1 MWFVLTSTLSGF
13 GGEVHRSGLQTT
25 LVALL
30 AVCTLGHSGRAQ
42 TVRVAQG
49 ALAGTTAAG
58 VSSFKGIPFAAPPVG
73 DLRWK
78 PPVAA
83 KAWTGVRQ
91 ARQFGSAC
99 MQTLRRDTL
108 PWTREFMVQNDASE
122 DCLFLNV
129 WTPKASGSA
138 NLPVLVFIHGG
149 GFSEGSG
156 GIDVYN
162 GANLAKQGVVVVTI
176 NYRLGVFG
184 FLAHPA
190 LTAESPNHSSGNYG
204 LLDCLEALRWVHAN
218 IHAFGGDP
226 RRVTIWGQ
234 SAGAFAVGA
243 LLASPVAKGSFSGA
257 IADSGLGHAGG
268 VTQPLVD
275 AEKDGVAYAASRNAA
290 SLAALRA
297 IPAAELMKAPPP
309 PGVRFRPAIDGWFLT
324 ELPAAAM
331 EDGTGSD
338 VPVITGYQSEDGRSL
353 TRPDG
358 ALAAYEKRIHAI
370 YGDKADEALRLYPV
384 INGDSGV
391 AAASEAMSHDRNRVN
406 QWLLATHR
414 AAHNHSATYTYFMD
428 QAIPWPQHPEFG
440 AFHTGELPYAFAN
453 LQTLDR
459 PWTDRDREVSRILSG
474 YLVNFTRSGSPDGPS
489 VPAWPRVT
497 GAKQTMELGLQFK
510 PMPLA
515 DPEQE
520 AFWEAF
526 LTSED
531 AGKSPTF

>member
-1 MWFVLTSTLSGF
+1 MMRSTSLKHF
-13 GGEVHRSGLQTT
+13 A
-25 LVALL
+25 VASLFAL
-30 AVCTLGHSGRAQ
+30 CVASAHLRAQ
-42 TVRVAQG
+42 TVHIAQG
-49 ALAGTTAAG
+49 TLAGATTAG
-58 VSSFKGIPFAAPPVG
+58 ISSFKGIPFAAPPVG

-78 PPVAA
+78 PPVPAKPWSGTRQA
-83 KAWTGVRQ
+83 KA
-91 ARQFGSAC
+91 FGSAC
-99 MQTLRRDTL
+99 MQNLRRDTL

-122 DCLFLNV
+122 DCLTLNV
-129 WTPKASGSA
+129 WTPHASSTA

-149 GFSEGSG
+149 GFGEGSG

-204 LLDCLEALRWVHAN
+204 LLDCLEALHWVHGN
-218 IHAFGGDP
+218 IAAFGGDP

-268 VTQPLVD
+268 VTQPLAD
-275 AEKDGVAYAASRNAA
+275 AEKDGEAYAVSRNAP

-297 IPAAELMKAPPP
+297 IPAAELIKAPLPQ
-309 PGVRFRPAIDGWFLT
+309 GVRFRPAIDGWFLT

-338 VPVITGYQSEDGRSL
+338 VPVITGYQSEDARSL

-358 ALAAYEKRIHAI
+358 ALAAYQTRIHTL

-406 QWLLATHR
+406 QWLLATRR

-428 QAIPWPQHPEFG
+428 QAIPWPQHPEYG

-453 LQTLDR
+453 LDKLDR
-459 PWTDRDREVSRILSG
+459 PWTDKDREVSRTLSG
-474 YLVNFTRSGSPDGPS
+474 YVVNFTKTGSPDGGGLPN
-489 VPAWPRVT
+489 WPRVT
-497 GAKQTMELGLQFK
+497 EAQKQTMELGVHFR

-515 DPEQE
+515 DPARE
-520 AFWEAF
+520 AFWVAF

-531 AGKSPTF
+531 AAKSPTF